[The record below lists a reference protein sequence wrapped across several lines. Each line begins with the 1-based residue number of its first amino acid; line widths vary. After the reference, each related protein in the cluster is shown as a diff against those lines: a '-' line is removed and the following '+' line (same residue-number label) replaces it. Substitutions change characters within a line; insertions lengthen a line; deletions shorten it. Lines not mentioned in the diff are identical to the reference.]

1 MCDYSLHTVT
11 SRSAKVGDKLVG
23 NHNPAALQLPP
34 AHSIPLGIQF
44 PRRGLE
50 CLGKQSGG
58 NRQKRQSDNAEK
70 QSVKVARRHEC
81 RCRRQKALK
90 VGYRGA
96 FSRRGFG

>member
-1 MCDYSLHTVT
+1 
-11 SRSAKVGDKLVG
+11 VG
-23 NHNPAALQLPP
+23 ALTP
-34 AHSIPLGIQF
+34 AHSFPLGIQF

-58 NRQKRQSDNAEK
+58 NRQRRQSDNAVK
-70 QSVKVARRHEC
+70 QNVKLARRHEC
-81 RCRRQKALK
+81 RRRRRKAIE